1 MPRYDFECAVC
12 HNVIELQKSIHDETA
27 PLCFAPGCDGKHE
40 MERLIGGSTF
50 HLKGL
55 GWAAEGYSKTGID

>member
-1 MPRYDFECAVC
+1 M
-12 HNVIELQKSIHDETA
+12 NDETI
-27 PLCFAPGCDGKHE
+27 PLCCEDDCNATP
-40 MERLIGGSTF
+40 MVQQISLSSF

>member
-1 MPRYDFECAVC
+1 MPKYDFRCPKCEY
-12 HNVIELQKSIHDETA
+12 VIELEKSINDDSV
-27 PLCFAPGCDGKHE
+27 PLCCEESCTATP
-40 MERLIGGSTF
+40 MVQQISLSNF

>member
-1 MPRYDFECAVC
+1 MPRYDFACPKC
-12 HNVIELQKSIHDETA
+12 GHRIEITKSMNDESV
-27 PLCFAPGCDGKHE
+27 PLCCEDGCTAIP
-40 MERLIGGSTF
+40 MVQQISLSNF

>member
-1 MPRYDFECAVC
+1 MPRYEFRCEKCGSE
-12 HNVIELQKSIHDETA
+12 IEITKSIHDESV
-27 PLCFAPGCDGKHE
+27 PFCCEEGCGALP
-40 MERLIGGSTF
+40 MVQQISLSSF

>member
-1 MPRYDFECAVC
+1 MPVYEFCC
-12 HNVIELQKSIHDETA
+12 PKCKKVIELQKSIHDESR
-27 PLCFAPGCDGKHE
+27 PLCCEPDCGDIE
-40 MERLIGGSTF
+40 MEQIISRSSF